1 MALENKQPGK
11 VPKPTDGDR
20 SGNNDKLGN
29 KPTVNQGISNAGPTG
44 NRNDRSDK
52 GGMGSDDG
60 KLTASKGTK
69 GKPGNRSG
77 SKSNPEK
84 K

>member
-1 MALENKQPGK
+1 MAIQDKQAGK
-11 VPKPTDGDR
+11 VAKLTNTDR
-20 SGNNDKLGN
+20 SGNSDKIRN
-29 KPTVNQGISNAGPTG
+29 QPAVNQGISNAGPTG

-60 KLTASKGTK
+60 KLTPSKETK

>member
-1 MALENKQPGK
+1 MATDKKQAGK

-20 SGNNDKLGN
+20 SGNYDKTRN
-29 KPTVNQGISNAGPTG
+29 NPTVNQGISNAGPTG

-52 GGMGSDDG
+52 GGVGSDDG
-60 KLTASKGTK
+60 KGSRSNGGTK
-69 GKPGNRSG
+69 RSAG
-77 SKSNPEK
+77 DK